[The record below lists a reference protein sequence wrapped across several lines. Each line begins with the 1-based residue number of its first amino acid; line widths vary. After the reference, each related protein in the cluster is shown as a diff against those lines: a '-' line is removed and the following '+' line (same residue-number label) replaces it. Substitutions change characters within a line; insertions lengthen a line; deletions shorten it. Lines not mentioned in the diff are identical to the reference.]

1 MGHDVYNLQPAQTS
15 QTLEKRKKSTH
26 IPRPDTEIGFTN
38 PLQGAK
44 GPTSK
49 PIRGTTTP
57 IGQYSAFDEQ
67 NFPQPTSY
75 RNKTKKRLRLEK
87 ILDGLGSIAEPKI
100 GYINEFGFGG
110 EFKFEMRV
118 DELKPDTH
126 VKWICLSG
134 HSEWQ
139 NTVITFDLEDLPGRE
154 NATLLRFA
162 HKNWLRSDGVLPNC
176 SYDWAQYLRSLRL
189 FIEEGKGTPS

>member
-1 MGHDVYNLQPAQTS
+1 MPEMLHTLPIHGPRSKVYQA
-15 QTLEKRKKSTH
+15 
-26 IPRPDTEIGFTN
+26 ITEQEG
-38 PLQGAK
+38 L
-44 GPTSK
+44 
-49 PIRGTTTP
+49 RGWWTRFAT
-57 IGQYSAFDEQ
+57 
-67 NFPQPTSY
+67 
-75 RNKTKKRLRLEK
+75 
-87 ILDGLGSIAEPKI
+87 AEPTI

-118 DELKPDTH
+118 DGLEPDTH
-126 VKWICLSG
+126 VKWTCLSG